1 MSRSLAIEPSTQT
14 KQRRSMEQEPENLQK
29 QIELRAYELYEAR
42 GRADGHH
49 EDDWYQAENEILNQ
63 DHVHKAA

>member
-1 MSRSLAIEPSTQT
+1 MSRSLAFEPATQT
-14 KQRRSMEQEPENLQK
+14 KQHLSMDSETENLTK

-49 EDDWYQAENEILNQ
+49 EDDWYQAENEIRKQ
-63 DHVHKAA
+63 DHVQKAA